1 MSVFYVKKK
10 GKPKMSKNNFNQSI
24 TTADTDIV
32 KQLQEIYKKLGIP
45 LNGMSKELYCHSEA
59 SCAAI

>member
-1 MSVFYVKKK
+1 M
-10 GKPKMSKNNFNQSI
+10 NQNFHFQGGI

-45 LNGMSKELYCHSEA
+45 LNGMSKELCCHSEA
-59 SCAAI
+59 SRAAI

>member
-1 MSVFYVKKK
+1 
-10 GKPKMSKNNFNQSI
+10 MSKNNFNQSI

-45 LNGMSKELYCHSEA
+45 LNGMSKELEEILDLFH
-59 SCAAI
+59 IKH

>member
-1 MSVFYVKKK
+1 MSQ
-10 GKPKMSKNNFNQSI
+10 KNFTQGFKLNSNVI
-24 TTADTDIV
+24 DEI
-32 KQLQEIYKKLGIP
+32 QEIYKKLGIP

>member
-1 MSVFYVKKK
+1 MAQYNKTQNY
-10 GKPKMSKNNFNQSI
+10 GI

-45 LNGMSKELYCHSEA
+45 LNGMSKELCCHSEA